1 MRKFFTVFERRMF
14 QTKLPALINLLR
26 NSERK
31 GNAHRELMRE
41 NVSGD
46 AGAREGTRCRVGDVR
61 TLTSTL
67 SRRPTLT

>member
-1 MRKFFTVFERRMF
+1 MRKLFTVFERRMF
-14 QTKLPALINLLR
+14 QTKQSALINLLR

-31 GNAHRELMRE
+31 GNTHRELMGE

-46 AGAREGTRCRVGDVR
+46 GGAREGTRCCVGDVK

-67 SRRPTLT
+67 S